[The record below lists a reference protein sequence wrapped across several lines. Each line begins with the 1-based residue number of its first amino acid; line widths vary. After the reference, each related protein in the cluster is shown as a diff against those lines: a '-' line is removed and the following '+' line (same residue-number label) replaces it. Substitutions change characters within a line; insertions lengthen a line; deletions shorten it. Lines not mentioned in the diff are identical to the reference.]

1 MKQEINV
8 HTGEV
13 RISGNNAIIR
23 TSALGSC
30 VAVVA
35 YDSFHKIG
43 GLAHIMLPGQSP
55 KSQTGNNQFKYAENA
70 IALQLQIMVEYGAKI
85 DRIIAVLA
93 GGANV
98 LNKPN
103 DTICEDNIYSVK
115 QTLAQ
120 ANIPVR
126 AEAIGANLRRS
137 ITLDV
142 KEGCCYY
149 TEGSSREMLLW
160 NFSEEP
166 QIPAGET
173 KEVIFE

>member
-13 RISGNNAIIR
+13 RVSGNDAIIR

-35 YDSFHKIG
+35 YDFFHKIG
-43 GLAHIMLPGQSP
+43 GLAHIMLPGRSP
-55 KSQTGNNQFKYAENA
+55 KNQTGNNQLKYAENA
-70 IALQLQIMVEYGAKI
+70 IALQLQLMIECGAKV

-103 DTICEDNIYSVK
+103 DTICGDNIYSVK
-115 QTLAQ
+115 QTLAE
-120 ANIPVR
+120 ANIPVM
-126 AEAIGANLRRS
+126 AEATGANLRRS

-142 KEGCCYY
+142 KEGSCYY

-166 QIPAGET
+166 QKLAGET
-173 KEVIFE
+173 KEVILE